1 MVCLHNLPIIRLL
14 ERRPFQLILCL
25 HRRVM
30 SFERQPTCTIAGQ
43 GQVLSSIGEDRIE
56 FWCVMELMDL
66 PPQERAL
73 TLITPVQTSESE
85 DLYSKS
91 LEGNGKSSAIG
102 WSSFLFALFQS
113 ICGAVVAINGL
124 RLAIGIGSLALTT
137 GAGAVMVRFHADW
150 IRLPMLAIALV
161 GSLLNLAILLH
172 VRHLR
177 SRPASQWRQKPLSR
191 HKLRMER
198 VQFVLSVATLL
209 LIGIEE
215 YLHFGFHHK
224 I

>member
-1 MVCLHNLPIIRLL
+1 
-14 ERRPFQLILCL
+14 
-25 HRRVM
+25 M
-30 SFERQPTCTIAGQ
+30 S
-43 GQVLSSIGEDRIE
+43 
-56 FWCVMELMDL
+56 
-66 PPQERAL
+66 
-73 TLITPVQTSESE
+73 ITPMSASESVDHVRKTTE
-85 DLYSKS
+85 MNASRKTDVI
-91 LEGNGKSSAIG
+91 A
-102 WSSFLFALFQS
+102 WSSFFFAFLQS

-137 GAGAVMVRFHADW
+137 GAGAAMVRFHSDW
-150 IRLPMLAIALV
+150 IRIPMLGVALL
-161 GSLLNLAILLH
+161 GSVLNLAILWH

-177 SRPASQWRQKPLSR
+177 SRPASQWRQKPLSG

-198 VQFVLSVATLL
+198 VQLILSLATLV